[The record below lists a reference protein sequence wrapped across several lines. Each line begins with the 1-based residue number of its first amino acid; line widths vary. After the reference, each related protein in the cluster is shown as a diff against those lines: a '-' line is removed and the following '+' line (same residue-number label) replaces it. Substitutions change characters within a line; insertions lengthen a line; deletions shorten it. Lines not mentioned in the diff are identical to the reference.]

1 MSLIIPYE
9 DKLDTCNGAVIK
21 PNGSIIYTY
30 GEHESF
36 AKNYCRGKD
45 YSLLTSSM
53 IEGVDIYSSSKLTKQ
68 QLELYKLW
76 LRSEKFPS
84 NIDFM
89 VYLLRFD
96 KVGTLLGNAI
106 TTTNN
111 KPHIRFYNYYLMD
124 WYVDKLSP
132 MRFNKKTGTFEY
144 NVEESYI
151 QFDDDEEA
159 AEEIKKIK
167 STVLCKKDRRAFF
180 K

>member
-9 DKLDTCNGAVIK
+9 DKLDTCNGAVIR
-21 PNGSIIYTY
+21 PNGNIIYTY
-30 GEHESF
+30 GEHENF
-36 AKNYCRGKD
+36 AKDYCRGKD
-45 YSLLTSSM
+45 YSLLTSST
-53 IEGVDIYSSSKLTKQ
+53 IDGVDIYSSSKLTKE

-76 LRSEKFPS
+76 LQKTDFPS

-96 KVGTLLGNAI
+96 KVGTFLGKAI

-124 WYVDKLSP
+124 WYIDKLLP
-132 MRFNKKTGTFEY
+132 MRFNKETGTFEY
-144 NVEESYI
+144 SEEESYI
-151 QFDDDEEA
+151 QFEDDEEA

-167 STVLCKKDRRAFF
+167 SMVLYKNDRRAFF
-180 K
+180 R

>member
-30 GEHESF
+30 EEHESF

-76 LRSEKFPS
+76 LKNKKFPS

-124 WYVDKLSP
+124 WEIQREVPKEVRFDEKRNRLALIGTGVDVTQRDYDFKA
-132 MRFNKKTGTFEY
+132 EIE
-144 NVEESYI
+144 VE
-151 QFDDDEEA
+151 
-159 AEEIKKIK
+159 K
-167 STVLCKKDRRAFF
+167 SKFLRKDRHLCF